1 MPKGGAP
8 SASILALDIAIRTGF
23 AFGRTGEYPR
33 SGSVRLA
40 PPGSS
45 NGTIGRGMLRW
56 LTDFITVSKP
66 GMIYYEVPL
75 DPRHMGKKTTFATA
89 RILLGLPFLVETIAE
104 ARGIFKLREAGV
116 QDVRKHFCG
125 TPRPKDKKAAVLA
138 RCRQL
143 RWNPEDDNAAD
154 ALALWDFACAVEAPG
169 AAIATAPLFQPAPA
183 PDPEEDVQEIP
194 F

>member
-1 MPKGGAP
+1 MKIGGTLP
-8 SASILALDIAIRTGF
+8 TILSLDIATRAGW
-23 AFGRTGEYPR
+23 AFGRPGEYPR

-56 LTDFITVSKP
+56 LTDFITVNQPS
-66 GMIYYEVPL
+66 MIYYEVPL

-89 RILLGLPFLVETIAE
+89 RILLGLPFLVETVAE

-125 TPRPKDKKAAVLA
+125 TPRPADKKAAVLA

-143 RWNPEDDNAAD
+143 GWRPEDDNAAD
-154 ALALWDFACAVEAPG
+154 ALALWDFACAIEAPG
-169 AAIATAPLFQPAPA
+169 AAIATAPLFQPAPE
-183 PDPEEDVQEIP
+183 PEPEEIEEIP